1 MMGCISIYLRR
12 KNLYPLEMKEQLA
25 MDVLMNTI
33 PDRIY
38 KKYDKA
44 IWIDNVMNIFKVIN
58 KEIENFLL

>member
-38 KKYDKA
+38 KKYDKT

-58 KEIENFLL
+58 KEI